1 MGQPEKRIHIDK
13 FTVPKQGIEEFT
25 KRLRKNP
32 NIIKKL
38 PGFIKH
44 EVYQRR
50 DESGN
55 LICMTIAEWES
66 AEALENAKK
75 TVKAAYE
82 EENFDPAEMFERLG
96 ITADRGVYSIMKENI

>member
-1 MGQPEKRIHIDK
+1 MNEREERIHIDK

-25 KRLRKNP
+25 ERLQKNP

-55 LICMTIAEWES
+55 LICITIAEWES
-66 AEALENAKK
+66 AEALANAKK
-75 TVKAAYE
+75 TVKAMYE
-82 EENFDPAEMFERLG
+82 DENFNPAGMFERLG
-96 ITADRGVYSIMKENI
+96 ITADRGIYSVMEENV